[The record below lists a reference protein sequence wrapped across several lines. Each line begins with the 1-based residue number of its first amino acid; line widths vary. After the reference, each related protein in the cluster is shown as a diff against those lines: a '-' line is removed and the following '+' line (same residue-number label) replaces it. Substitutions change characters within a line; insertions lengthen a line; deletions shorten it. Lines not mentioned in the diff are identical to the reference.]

1 MRTLPSLSN
10 NLINFG
16 DHFESIFFFF
26 LLKKFYRGN
35 NKNSNDKE
43 TFLMK
48 NNIKQFDQK
57 KNFTGKKIFEGKNF
71 VMLIKKFLP

>member
-1 MRTLPSLSN
+1 M
-10 NLINFG
+10 
-16 DHFESIFFFF
+16 
-26 LLKKFYRGN
+26 LKKSYRGN

>member
-1 MRTLPSLSN
+1 MIISSQ
-10 NLINFG
+10 
-16 DHFESIFFFF
+16 FFLF

-48 NNIKQFDQK
+48 NNIKQIDQK
-57 KNFTGKKIFEGKNF
+57 KNFSGKKIFEGKNF
-71 VMLIKKFLP
+71 VMLIKKIFTVKNFLS